1 MSDNAAVQGTI
12 TGTQLA
18 VQPAVFGVWLETMC
32 DGFADTKRVKIYA
45 DNEEDAAVNAILGE
59 CYGYDEDDED
69 GNQVEVNDVRE
80 AVKNEEAY
88 TDPASLISIAVEY
101 IVPLATFDMKMVA
114 NGQERTFKT
123 HYPIE
128 NSDNDLPAYVINHY
142 YE

>member
-1 MSDNAAVQGTI
+1 MSDNAAGQGTI
-12 TGTQLA
+12 TGTQSV

-32 DGFADTKRVKIYA
+32 DGFADTIRVIVYA

-59 CYGYDEDDED
+59 CYGYNEDEDESI
-69 GNQVEVNDVRE
+69 VEVNDVRE

-88 TDPASLISIAVEY
+88 TDPASITDITVQY
-101 IVPLATFDMKMVA
+101 VVPLAMFDMKMVA

-128 NSDNDLPAYVINHY
+128 NSDSDLPAYVINHY
-142 YE
+142 YQ

>member
-1 MSDNAAVQGTI
+1 MSDNAAGQATI
-12 TGTQLA
+12 TGTQLGT
-18 VQPAVFGVWLETMC
+18 QSAVFGVWLETMC

-45 DNEEDAAVNAILGE
+45 DNEEYAAVNAILGE

-88 TDPASLISIAVEY
+88 TDPASLTSIAVEY
-101 IVPLATFDMKMVA
+101 IVPLATFDMRMVV
-114 NGQERTFKT
+114 NDQERTFRT

-128 NSDNDLPAYVINHY
+128 NSDNDLPAYVINRY